1 MDTYLKNI
9 LEFPGQLTHAGLEA
23 RRLQS
28 LAGTKFDGIVVVGM
42 GGSGLPGEMIRELA
56 GELGIRVPIALW
68 KNYGLP
74 DARTLGMKSPLYVLA
89 SFSGNT
95 EETVSGLKALR
106 GRPGKA
112 AVITTGG
119 ALLRGAEVRQLPL
132 AAFAP
137 GELTPRQATG
147 RMFYG
152 LTEILFRA
160 GLIPKRPKTFE
171 GLSPAPFR
179 SAGRALAKKIHGRLI
194 LFYTDFDS
202 RHLGYFWKI
211 RMNETAKTQAFAH
224 SLPEMNHN
232 EIVSFEK
239 PVVRSAA
246 IFIKGTLGARMAKRL
261 RINEAL
267 LRQHG
272 VLVHEIPLTGSSALE
287 RTWNSIMLA
296 DWAAY
301 YLAELNKVEPGP
313 VPIVERLKKMMQR

>member
-1 MDTYLKNI
+1 MDSYLKNI
-9 LEFPGQLTHAGLEA
+9 LEFPNQLTHAGLER
-23 RRLQS
+23 RRLNT
-28 LAGTKFDGIVVVGM
+28 LAETKPDGIVAVGM

-74 DARTLGMKSPLYVLA
+74 DVRHLGMKHPLYVLT

-95 EETVSGLKALR
+95 EETISSLAALR
-106 GRPGKA
+106 GRPGSA
-112 AVITTGG
+112 GVIATGG
-119 ALLRGAEVRQLPL
+119 ALLKGAEARQLPVVT
-132 AAFAP
+132 FAP

-152 LTEILFRA
+152 LTEILFAA
-160 GLIPKRPKTFE
+160 GLIPKRPRTFLQ
-171 GLSPAPFR
+171 LSPAPFK
-179 SAGRALAKKIHGRLI
+179 SAGRALAKRIHGRLI
-194 LFYTDFDS
+194 LFYTDFGS

-211 RMNETAKTQAFAH
+211 RMNETGKTQAFAH

-246 IFIKGTLGARMAKRL
+246 LFIKGTFSPRMAKRL
-261 RINEAL
+261 RINETL
-267 LRQHG
+267 LRKQG
-272 VLVHEIPLTGSSALE
+272 VQVGEILLKGSSGLE
-287 RTWNSIMLA
+287 QTWNSIMFA
-296 DWAAY
+296 DWTAY

-313 VPIVERLKKMMQR
+313 VRIVERLKKMMQG